1 MAIIIEEEKN
11 KTNIMGIAGWAAFIA
26 IIIFAVY
33 FVFFAPAESVI
44 VVPPANLTS
53 ITPISEITLYPQDV
67 ANNKLFQSLQQYV
80 SSSSVQGS
88 AAVGR
93 ANPLIQP

>member
-1 MAIIIEEEKN
+1 MAIIIEEDKN
-11 KTNIMGIAGWAAFIA
+11 KSNIIGIAGWVAFIA
-26 IIIFAVY
+26 IVLFAVY
-33 FVFFAPAESVI
+33 YIFFAPAESVI
-44 VVPPANLTS
+44 VIPPANLTS